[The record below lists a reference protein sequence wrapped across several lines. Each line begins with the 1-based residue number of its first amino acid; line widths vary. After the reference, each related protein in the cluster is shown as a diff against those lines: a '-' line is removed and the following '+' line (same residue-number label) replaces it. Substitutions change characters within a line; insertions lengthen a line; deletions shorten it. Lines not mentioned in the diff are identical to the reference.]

1 MKLNIGGTS
10 KHLEM
15 KTPANFLNAM
25 HNPLLKPRIVE
36 IVDAR
41 DHAELLKVLNRG
53 GPHPLD
59 RFASQL
65 RWNPGS

>member
-1 MKLNIGGTS
+1 MKLNIGETT

-15 KTPANFLNAM
+15 KTPANFTNAM

-41 DHAELLKVLNRG
+41 DHTELLKLLNTISR
-53 GPHPLD
+53 PYAVCLLHLK
-59 RFASQL
+59 Q
-65 RWNPGS
+65 